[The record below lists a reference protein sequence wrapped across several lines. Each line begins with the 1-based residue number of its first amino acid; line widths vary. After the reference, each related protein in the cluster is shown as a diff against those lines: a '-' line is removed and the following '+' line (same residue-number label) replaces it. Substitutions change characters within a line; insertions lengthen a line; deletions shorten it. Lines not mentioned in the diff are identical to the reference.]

1 MFLWTREGP
10 FTSYSFKHF
19 LVQPFFILIDIFF
32 QISHANILK
41 AQQVILEK
49 DMFSLSFLSRSLNT
63 VILPLMEWDSKIGC
77 LLTILQQPKVSV
89 FDEVRLSTELFLQS
103 RPLHL

>member
-1 MFLWTREGP
+1 
-10 FTSYSFKHF
+10 
-19 LVQPFFILIDIFF
+19 
-32 QISHANILK
+32 
-41 AQQVILEK
+41 
-49 DMFSLSFLSRSLNT
+49 
-63 VILPLMEWDSKIGC
+63 MEWDSKIGC